1 MERSVV
7 GCPLSSFLL
16 LQSDHKHVSA
26 ARHKLDRYVRTALCW
41 MIVVISRAVI
51 ANTDFGVANL
61 KKNAMRLVID

>member
-1 MERSVV
+1 
-7 GCPLSSFLL
+7 
-16 LQSDHKHVSA
+16 
-26 ARHKLDRYVRTALCW
+26 